1 MNVMVSGETPQ
12 RTLGKQCASLVRLS
26 STWRAVCL
34 AASAVCLGRIQ
45 HFIRP
50 EVHSAITQP
59 QIGNTVAEETLLG
72 EETDLHLRL

>member
-1 MNVMVSGETPQ
+1 MSGETPQ
-12 RTLGKQCASLVRLS
+12 RTLGRQIQAASLVRLS

-50 EVHSAITQP
+50 EVHRAITQP
-59 QIGNTVAEETLLG
+59 QTGNPVTEETLLC
-72 EETDLHLRL
+72 EETDLYLGS